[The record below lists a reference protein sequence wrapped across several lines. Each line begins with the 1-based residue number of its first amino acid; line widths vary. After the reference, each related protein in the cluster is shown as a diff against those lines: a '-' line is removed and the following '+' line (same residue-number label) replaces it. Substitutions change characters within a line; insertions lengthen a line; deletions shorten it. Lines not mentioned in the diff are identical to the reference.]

1 MMSTSHRWRTAALGF
16 PLALV
21 AALALLLVSETSY
34 QRSTQAIHDMAQSYQ
49 LRLDLFRLRRLMVD
63 AETGQRGYL
72 LTGKSTYLEPYAAA
86 TREIGQ
92 LVGRLARHYA
102 THRSEAPEFERLA
115 RAMTTKLSELELT
128 IKMRRDGRDEAWQGV
143 TDSEIGLE
151 AQRTVSQGVTRLAD
165 AEAQRIARHQA
176 QVSESLLIGRLGVGG
191 MTLLTLLAI
200 YFFFRQA
207 QLRVEERERQSA
219 VLQAERDSFEAQVR
233 RRTRQLTQ
241 LAQHLQTTQEAE
253 RSRLARELHD
263 ELGALLTSAKLDVA
277 RLRSR
282 LPALT
287 GASDSALP
295 PEVNERL
302 NHLNEALNSG
312 IALKR
317 RIIEDLRPSALGHL
331 GLVVSLGILTREFA
345 QRCGVP
351 MHTDLDPVT
360 LGESGELTVY
370 RFVQEALTNIA
381 KYAKATRI
389 EVTLKAA
396 PEGVNVVVQDDGA
409 GFDPEQVRPGA
420 HGLVGMR
427 YRVEAEGGRLS
438 VESKPGQGTRL
449 SAWLPPPASAQ
460 PTASDPGATLT
471 PRAGDAPA
479 PQAGDT
485 VAAG

>member
-1 MMSTSHRWRTAALGF
+1 MTHPPRRRTSALGF
-16 PLALV
+16 PLALI

-49 LRLDLFRLRRLMVD
+49 LRLDLFRLQRLMVD

-72 LTGKSTYLEPYAAA
+72 LTGKPSYLEPYAGSA
-86 TREIGQ
+86 REIGE
-92 LVGRLARHYA
+92 LVERLSRYYEV
-102 THRSEAPEFERLA
+102 HRTELPVFERLA
-115 RAMTTKLSELELT
+115 KAMTTKLSELELT
-128 IKMRRDGRDEAWQGV
+128 IKLRRDGRDTAWQGV
-143 TDSEIGLE
+143 IDSEIGLE
-151 AQRTVSQGVTRLAD
+151 AQRTVRDTVDRLAD
-165 AEAQRIARHQA
+165 AEARRIAQHQE

-191 MTLLTLLAI
+191 MTLLSLLAI

-207 QLRVEERERQSA
+207 RLRFEERERQSS

-282 LPALT
+282 LPGLMAA
-287 GASDSALP
+287 GDGHLP

-317 RIIEDLRPSALGHL
+317 SIIEDLRPSALGHL

-345 QRCGVP
+345 QRCGVA
-351 MHTDLDPVT
+351 MHTDFDPVT

-381 KYAKATRI
+381 KYAKAQR
-389 EVTLKAA
+389 VDVSLKSTAD
-396 PEGVNVVVQDDGA
+396 GVNVVVQDDGA
-409 GFDPEQVRPGA
+409 GFDPDALTPSA

-427 YRVEAEGGRLS
+427 YRVEAEGGRLQLQS
-438 VESKPGQGTRL
+438 QPRRGTRL
-449 SAWLPPPASAQ
+449 SAWLPTPVPPAA
-460 PTASDPGATLT
+460 PTAE
-471 PRAGDAPA
+471 AGEAPA

-485 VAAG
+485 VVAG